1 MLSIPSLLAQ
11 SQELPVSDNNS
22 SKVIAFTSDT
32 QAPMW
37 VETLWL
43 KSHKN
48 RHATKMVFSD
58 VLRTKPTSLFI
69 LGDVVNL
76 GYSNRQ
82 WKPIDRY
89 LKDLRD
95 SSINTHAI
103 LGNHEVMGRVKK
115 GQSKFQKRFPNHVST
130 GYVEVVDSIAIVLL
144 NSNFNK
150 MSKQDDEKQLNWYT
164 KTLHELDADSSIQY
178 IITACHHSP
187 YTNSKI
193 VKPSK
198 EVQQKFVPP
207 YLASAKSKL
216 FLTGHCHGFEHY
228 QVEGKDF
235 MVIGGGGGLHQP
247 LRKGEVEFR
256 DIASEYKPLF
266 HYLTV
271 QRTELGLNVTSH
283 QLNKDYKGFDQG
295 LSVSIRNIPAS
306 DLAGTVRQSDQGK

>member
-11 SQELPVSDNNS
+11 SQEKPVPDTPS
-22 SKVIAFTSDT
+22 SNVIAFTSDT

-95 SSINTHAI
+95 SSIKTHAI

-164 KTLHELDADSSIQY
+164 KTLRELDADSSIQY

-187 YTNSKI
+187 YTNSRI

-207 YLASAKSKL
+207 YLASPKSKL

-228 QVEGKDF
+228 
-235 MVIGGGGGLHQP
+235 
-247 LRKGEVEFR
+247 
-256 DIASEYKPLF
+256 
-266 HYLTV
+266 
-271 QRTELGLNVTSH
+271 
-283 QLNKDYKGFDQG
+283 
-295 LSVSIRNIPAS
+295 
-306 DLAGTVRQSDQGK
+306 